1 MEAGNPVC
9 QPPSRHQEL
18 CEVSIR
24 IKSVKGWLLIAMAGC
39 MALMAGFAQAS
50 APAAAPDGVSYIT
63 FSPLVVN
70 YGSGP
75 RMKYLKAEIS
85 VRVADGATATAVQ
98 HHMPLLRNGL
108 VMLFSQQSEE
118 AVGSPEGKES
128 LRQQA
133 LTAINQLI
141 HEETGQG
148 GVVDLF
154 FNNLILQ

>member
-1 MEAGNPVC
+1 MNRVSVMGGLAGIVAVV
-9 QPPSRHQEL
+9 L
-18 CEVSIR
+18 A
-24 IKSVKGWLLIAMAGC
+24 LLSSLTQANNKAAG
-39 MALMAGFAQAS
+39 
-50 APAAAPDGVSYIT
+50 GVSYIT

-70 YGSGP
+70 YGNGP

-85 VRVADGATATAVQ
+85 VRVEDASTAEAVS

-133 LTAINQLI
+133 LAEINQLI
-141 HEETGQG
+141 RLETGRG